1 MLQFVQ
7 TLTNLRT
14 IATVLTTNN
23 KRLTTFN
30 KINDGPLKHHCE
42 HRYHWPHR
50 ATSTSLA
57 NNWII
62 ELHIT
67 VSHSTW
73 LAKKWLTISAH
84 FDRFNHIRSL
94 SSLIKKGSL
103 AFSAS
108 FHEINSHEINCHHS
122 WDQLPP
128 DQLSWDQLPPDQL
141 SWDQLPS
148 NQLSRDQLA
157 TRSTLTR
164 SLIGWEIMGL
174 CLVARLINMLTT
186 IGKTVV

>member
-7 TLTNLRT
+7 TLTNLST

-57 NNWII
+57 NDWII

-84 FDRFNHIRSL
+84 FDHFNHIRSL

-108 FHEINSHEINCHHS
+108 FHEINYHEINCNQINSHEINCHQINSHEINCHQINS
-122 WDQLPP
+122 HEINLPR
-128 DQLSWDQLPPDQL
+128 DQLSQDHSLAER
-141 SWDQLPS
+141 SWDS
-148 NQLSRDQLA
+148 
-157 TRSTLTR
+157 
-164 SLIGWEIMGL
+164 
-174 CLVARLINMLTT
+174 V
-186 IGKTVV
+186 